1 MLQALL
7 RNLCL
12 GWASAVLVAGCA
24 SDALTPPEA
33 RIDTPGAFVAV
44 EGYYEPGELTLVRI
58 LDRLQFE
65 EARLLFMTVHDAR
78 PETYDEAR
86 ELAKDHELPIRELI
100 RIEPDT
106 VVTQSPHRVVWFR
119 TLTAKEQERVP

>member
-12 GWASAVLVAGCA
+12 AWASAALVAGCA

-65 EARLLFMTVHDAR
+65 EGRLLFMTIHDAR
-78 PETYDEAR
+78 PETYEEAR
-86 ELAKDHELPIRELI
+86 ELAKDPELPIRDLI

-106 VVTQSPHRVVWFR
+106 VVTQSPHQVVWFR
-119 TLTAKEQERVP
+119 TLTKKEQERVP

>member
-1 MLQALL
+1 MQALL

-12 GWASAVLVAGCA
+12 VSSSAALAAGCA

-65 EARLLFMTVHDAR
+65 DARLLFMTVHDAR
-78 PETYDEAR
+78 PETYEEAR
-86 ELAKDHELPIRELI
+86 ELAKDPELPIRELI
-100 RIEPDT
+100 RIEPDV
-106 VVTQSPHRVVWFR
+106 VVTQSPHQIVWFR
-119 TLTAKEQERVP
+119 TLTKKEQERVP

>member
-1 MLQALL
+1 MLRAKL

-12 GWASAVLVAGCA
+12 GWASAALVAGCA
-24 SDALTPPEA
+24 SDDLTPPEA

-44 EGYYEPGELTLVRI
+44 EGYYEPEELTLVRI

-65 EARLLFMTVHDAR
+65 DARLLFMTVHDAR
-78 PETYDEAR
+78 PETYEEAR
-86 ELAKDHELPIRELI
+86 ELAKDHDLPIRELI

-106 VVTQSPHRVVWFR
+106 VVTLSPHRVVWFR
-119 TLTAKEQERVP
+119 TLTEKEQERVP

>member
-1 MLQALL
+1 MRAKLQD
-7 RNLCL
+7 LCFGL
-12 GWASAVLVAGCA
+12 ASAALAAACA

-33 RIDTPGAFVAV
+33 HIDTPGAFVAV
-44 EGYYEPGELTLVRI
+44 EGYDEPGELTLVRI

-86 ELAKDHELPIRELI
+86 ELAKDHDLPIRELI

-106 VVTQSPHRVVWFR
+106 VVTQSPHQIVWFR
-119 TLTAKEQERVP
+119 TLTKQEQERVP